1 MDQTTW
7 NTGVQLLW
15 GRNAGS
21 GSGRL
26 TRHHGEM
33 PDMIFIS
40 AASKARGHGRKILV
54 VGSYKSCANLVD
66 IKGA

>member
-1 MDQTTW
+1 MF
-7 NTGVQLLW
+7 GLFA
-15 GRNAGS
+15 GRHAGS

-40 AASKARGHGRKILV
+40 AASKARGQSRKILV

-66 IKGA
+66 TKGA